1 MKTAWL
7 LLFAL
12 LLGESVMAQATM
24 AAGNAAAGGTKPA
37 AKPVSAVSKQVAKPA
52 AKPIIKTAATQPA
65 RRPSSWIDGSGPS
78 YANRADAMKLAD
90 QIAREQQIDRAWV
103 RRVIS
108 QARQV
113 PMIRERVIPGPV
125 SSRNWQ
131 RYRETT
137 VDALRVR
144 EGLAFWRR
152 YADLL
157 ERASETYGVP
167 PEIIVGIIGVE
178 TFYGRNLGNFRV
190 LEALLTLSLDF
201 PDQHPR
207 AEARRAFFRSELA
220 AFLKLCKQTGRD
232 PMQVR
237 GSYAGAVGIPQF
249 MPSNWERYGVD
260 FDGDGRVDLSS
271 SMADAIGSVA
281 NYFKS
286 FGWKPGMPTHY
297 PVAFDYQTLDM
308 AVLLAPDINPTFAA
322 ADLTSLGVVLDDEAR
337 AHAGPMALV
346 ELHNGDSYSPSYVVG
361 TENFYTVTRYNWS
374 SYYALVVIELGQTV
388 LTERRKEV
396 EAAATLSA
404 SNE

>member
-1 MKTAWL
+1 MKLVWL
-7 LLFAL
+7 LSLAL
-12 LLGESVMAQATM
+12 LFGSYAVAQQTAP
-24 AAGNAAAGGTKPA
+24 ASGNAAAGKPVAKSATKPA
-37 AKPVSAVSKQVAKPA
+37 AKKS
-52 AKPIIKTAATQPA
+52 IIKTSVQRSANSA
-65 RRPSSWIDGSGPS
+65 RRPSTWIDGSGPS
-78 YANRADAMKLAD
+78 YAKRADAMRLAD
-90 QIAREQQIDRAWV
+90 RIAREQKLDRAWV

-113 PMIRERVIPGPV
+113 PMIRERVVPGPV

-131 RYRETT
+131 RYRDNT

-144 EGLAFWRR
+144 EGKAFWQRH
-152 YADLL
+152 ADVL
-157 ERASETYGVP
+157 ERASQTYGVP

-201 PDQHPR
+201 PEQHPR
-207 AEARRAFFRSELA
+207 AEARTAFFRSELA

-237 GSYAGAVGIPQF
+237 GSYAGAIGIPQF

-260 FDGDGRVDLSS
+260 FDGDGRVDLSG

-322 ADLTSLGVVLDDEAR
+322 ADLTALGVVLDDEAR
-337 AHAGPMALV
+337 THSGPMALV
-346 ELHNGDSYSPSYVVG
+346 ELHNGDRSPSYVVG

-388 LTERRKEV
+388 LAERRKEA

-404 SNE
+404 SSE